1 MCKPKIK
8 NGQILIYETPKGKT
22 QVEVVFERDNLWMNQ
37 QALSQLFQTTTQNI
51 TMHINNIYE
60 EHELQESSTCKL
72 DLQVQIEGNR
82 EVKREIK
89 FYNLEMIIA
98 QDFTHRGTNIKKSD
112 VVIAKNNL
120 NQEELMFLNRINV
133 FVKLPNFD
141 EE

>member
-98 QDFTHRGTNIKKSD
+98 
-112 VVIAKNNL
+112 
-120 NQEELMFLNRINV
+120 
-133 FVKLPNFD
+133 
-141 EE
+141 